1 MPPVA
6 YYWLPPMTISG
17 LYAIADS
24 SYDPF
29 GSLAVLARAYLD
41 GGCRVVQL
49 RMKDAGIG
57 DQGSG
62 IGLMRNV
69 AVEIMKLKAEYDFL
83 FIVNDYVDLALDLGA
98 DGVHVGA
105 NDEGVGSIRA
115 RAGGRLIV
123 GYSAHSLD
131 EAVTAARSGADYVA
145 FGAIFP
151 TKTKGPGH
159 PVQGIDKLA
168 SVVRAVGRPV
178 VAIGGIGRDNI
189 DDVVQAG
196 AASAAM
202 ITALAEAPDVA
213 AETRWF
219 VNRIEGACRGLDG

>member
-6 YYWLPPMTISG
+6 YYWLPTMTISG

-29 GSLAVLARAYLD
+29 GSLAVLVRAYLD
-41 GGCRVVQL
+41 GGSRVVQL
-49 RMKDAGIG
+49 RMKDAGTRT
-57 DQGSG
+57 
-62 IGLMRNV
+62 MMET
-69 AVEIMKLKAEYDFL
+69 AVEIMKLKAEYDFQ
-83 FIVNDYVDLALDLGA
+83 FIVNDYVDLALELGA

-115 RAGGRLIV
+115 RSDNRLIV
-123 GYSAHSLD
+123 GYSAHSLG

-168 SVVRAVGRPV
+168 SVVRASSRPV

-189 DDVVQAG
+189 DDVMRAG

-213 AETRWF
+213 VETRWF